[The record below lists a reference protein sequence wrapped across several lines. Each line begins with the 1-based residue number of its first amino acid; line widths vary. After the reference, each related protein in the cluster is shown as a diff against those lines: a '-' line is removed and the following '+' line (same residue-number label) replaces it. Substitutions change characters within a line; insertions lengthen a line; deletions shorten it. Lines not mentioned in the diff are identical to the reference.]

1 MPAGAIM
8 AGEGLVVTLMAGA
21 GLVLTVMAG
30 LDPAISPLEASPC
43 R

>member
-1 MPAGAIM
+1 MPVGAIM

>member
-1 MPAGAIM
+1 MPAGAVM

>member
-1 MPAGAIM
+1 MPVGAIM

-21 GLVLTVMAG
+21 GLVLTVVAG
-30 LDPAISPLEASPC
+30 LDPAIAPLEASPC